1 MRKSMKKIIKKL
13 ILLFCLALCITD
25 NLTACSRSDI
35 KKTKSNT
42 ETGYKITWYANVLQ
56 KNISNEYEVTDKII
70 CNSEYNDAGVRIV
83 YAREDKKSI
92 EIPVMY
98 MILIDGK
105 PVEFSIDNKE
115 KNDIQYINIIN
126 GEDKIFPVNFK
137 SVGDNI
143 SEHSMVFL
151 AVPYYNIKT
160 QELSDNTIMYCKKTI
175 SNEIDISDK
184 DILQTDT
191 EYKMADSTMKICGK
205 ELYEISEYNGSVK
218 DYLIYDN
225 DKIKYIGDYPNKNG
239 KTYIVVDG
247 KFYKENDILYCLEW
261 QNNKRYVYK
270 EFTMC
275 DLLSEKH
282 IIFAITIMEDEIVVA
297 HKSFNEEIIKPDK

>member
-1 MRKSMKKIIKKL
+1 M
-13 ILLFCLALCITD
+13 ALCITD

-56 KNISNEYEVTDKII
+56 KNISNEYEVT
-70 CNSEYNDAGVRIV
+70 
-83 YAREDKKSI
+83 
-92 EIPVMY
+92 
-98 MILIDGK
+98 
-105 PVEFSIDNKE
+105 
-115 KNDIQYINIIN
+115 
-126 GEDKIFPVNFK
+126 
-137 SVGDNI
+137 
-143 SEHSMVFL
+143 
-151 AVPYYNIKT
+151 
-160 QELSDNTIMYCKKTI
+160 
-175 SNEIDISDK
+175 
-184 DILQTDT
+184 
-191 EYKMADSTMKICGK
+191 
-205 ELYEISEYNGSVK
+205 
-218 DYLIYDN
+218 